1 MSISAADIIFEHLDT
16 ERAQKN
22 KDENRGGYDK
32 TKYQIEYT
40 DPENGNIETFVDR
53 YDLGDGNGGIIKLM
67 RAYGNNDFAD
77 YLERFTGRG
86 KIVSATVAPWMAEAV
101 KARQEAAERAEEESR
116 EAWQNMLEMVE
127 MLTDDQIEEIILSI
141 SPADREKADVA
152 RFFLQ
157 LLARRDEKKAVEIFR
172 KWKGAAG

>member
-1 MSISAADIIFEHLDT
+1 
-16 ERAQKN
+16 
-22 KDENRGGYDK
+22 
-32 TKYQIEYT
+32 
-40 DPENGNIETFVDR
+40 
-53 YDLGDGNGGIIKLM
+53 M